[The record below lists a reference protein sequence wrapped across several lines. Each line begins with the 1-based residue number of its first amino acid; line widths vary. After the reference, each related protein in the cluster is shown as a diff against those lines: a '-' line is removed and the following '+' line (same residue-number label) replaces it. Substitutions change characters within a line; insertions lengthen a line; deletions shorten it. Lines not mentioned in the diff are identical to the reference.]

1 MKRKTL
7 IELASATQRYLNA
20 EHPEVTVS
28 DEEVESRLTLL
39 YERINDELSQVDAQL
54 IRHRASMELEHL
66 DLSLEIEKIGLFSG
80 FCLHIEQD
88 KGMIAQWI
96 EKEVIFD

>member
-7 IELASATQRYLNA
+7 IELASAAQRYLSV

-28 DEEVESRLTLL
+28 DEEVEGRLTLL
-39 YERINDELSQVDAQL
+39 YEQIESELGGVDAQL
-54 IRHRASMELEHL
+54 IRHKASMQLGHL

-96 EKEVIFD
+96 EKEMIFD